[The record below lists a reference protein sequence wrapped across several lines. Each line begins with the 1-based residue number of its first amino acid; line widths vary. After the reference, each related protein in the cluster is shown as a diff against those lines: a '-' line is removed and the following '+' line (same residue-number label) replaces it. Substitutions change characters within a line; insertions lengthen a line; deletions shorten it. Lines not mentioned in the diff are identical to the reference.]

1 MVLLETRW
9 RSEKMT
15 STPNQAMLS
24 TTINR
29 DQKISLLYL
38 DSRVS
43 LQSTHEIGC
52 QENPHLDTRF
62 QFYNGLT
69 LCRASCN
76 GRQWT
81 CELQTPPK
89 YTDRAVYV
97 RLNKS
102 HFERIT
108 TQWANTVGNPV
119 APMDYG
125 PVRLV
130 VLFTRNVNQIDEM
143 PSIELNRSQ
152 WDCFTV
158 PYKGSRHWIL
168 VQNFHP
174 PSALVSVLVPPFPFN
189 AFSFSTSNSKAG
201 LQYPGGHYSIFNS
214 IQLQSTHFTVIS
226 NRAKQYFYNTLYH
239 YIRLFTASHGIFS
252 LFDFGTSDTP
262 SLAQPRPPSW

>member
-1 MVLLETRW
+1 M
-9 RSEKMT
+9 
-15 STPNQAMLS
+15 
-24 TTINR
+24 
-29 DQKISLLYL
+29 
-38 DSRVS
+38 S

-168 VQNFHP
+168 
-174 PSALVSVLVPPFPFN
+174 PSPICAGLGSRSPFPVQRFLVFN
-189 AFSFSTSNSKAG
+189 FKFQGRPSVPRWTLFHI
-201 LQYPGGHYSIFNS
+201 QFNS
-214 IQLQSTHFTVIS
+214 TPKHP
-226 NRAKQYFYNTLYH
+226 LYCN
-239 YIRLFTASHGIFS
+239 I
-252 LFDFGTSDTP
+252 
-262 SLAQPRPPSW
+262 